1 MMSEDSPNKY
11 PSEEGM
17 AEVLDFDWIDFFER
31 INENVPDKKII
42 SGVPDAAFQH
52 VEASLDSGVK
62 EAYVVEYQWDEKNN
76 LYWYLN
82 WVPF

>member
-17 AEVLDFDWIDFFER
+17 AEVLDFDWMDFFER

-42 SGVPDAAFQH
+42 
-52 VEASLDSGVK
+52 SGVK